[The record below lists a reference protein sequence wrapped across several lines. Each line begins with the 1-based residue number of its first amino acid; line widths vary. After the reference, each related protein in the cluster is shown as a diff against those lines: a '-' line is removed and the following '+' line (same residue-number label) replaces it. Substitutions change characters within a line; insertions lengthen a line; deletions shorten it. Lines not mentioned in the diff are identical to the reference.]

1 MARLKESVKLK
12 ESVNLKESG
21 IMKSPQLIEVNPSV
35 ARHSG
40 KYRKSLTK
48 DPGRILQTY
57 SQTLWYGAKMA
68 RMSKGCE

>member
-1 MARLKESVKLK
+1 
-12 ESVNLKESG
+12 
-21 IMKSPQLIEVNPSV
+21 MKSPQLIEVNPSV

-68 RMSKGCE
+68 RMSKRCK